1 MYNNIGGKIK
11 MLARVLAWIGI
22 IACFIIGIVLISNDE
37 DTVFIGFLTMILGSL
52 VSWVSS
58 FVLYGFGELVENSDI
73 LVSNKNKINGSSD
86 ERNDFQNH
94 FYEKAASHK
103 WRCPQCGNMISE
115 SICPIC
121 NNKTNQNTEVLK
133 KWREQG
139 LITEEEYQSKKSEMG
154 Q

>member
-1 MYNNIGGKIK
+1 MS
-11 MLARVLAWIGI
+11 ARVLAWIGI

-86 ERNDFQNH
+86 V
-94 FYEKAASHK
+94 
-103 WRCPQCGNMISE
+103 
-115 SICPIC
+115 CPIC